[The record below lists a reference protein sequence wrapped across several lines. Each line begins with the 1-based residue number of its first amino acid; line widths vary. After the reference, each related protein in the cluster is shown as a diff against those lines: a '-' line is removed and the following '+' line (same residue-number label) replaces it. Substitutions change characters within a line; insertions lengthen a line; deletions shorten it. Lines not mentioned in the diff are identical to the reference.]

1 MFLFFTNIAVLL
13 SLLKKVFSHAKFMV
27 LALII
32 AFTGNSTLAANK
44 PVEITFCYEN
54 KEFFPHFLG
63 NSTVVPRDN
72 PGVVVDTLR
81 ELDIKESR
89 INIKFIRQPWAR
101 CLKGL
106 VLGSVSAVVGSYSTE
121 RAKYGV
127 YPKKRNK
134 IDHTRAFSKLATCLL
149 HKKSE
154 KIMWDG
160 EKLILESP
168 LTVAVPRGYKIAKKL
183 QNMGFTIYITDSLDH
198 AHKLLFFNRVAAS
211 ISDCTF
217 QNFPAFITM
226 NKAPIRNH
234 YGHLILNHSFYN
246 KNKVLSES
254 LWDELQKIDKQKYYQ
269 SYLKKSM
276 LYHSAPQ
283 IMDFQTE
290 RIISAQS
297 TTPLSR

>member
-1 MFLFFTNIAVLL
+1 MFLIFTNIAALL
-13 SLLKKVFSHAKFMV
+13 SLLKKVFSRAKFMV
-27 LALII
+27 LALLI

-44 PVEITFCYEN
+44 PVEIIFCYEN

-63 NSTVVPRDN
+63 NSTVVPPEN
-72 PGVVVDTLR
+72 PGVVVDILR

-106 VLGSVSAVVGSYSTE
+106 LLGSVSAVVGSYSTE

-149 HKKSE
+149 HQKSE
-154 KIMWDG
+154 KILWDG

-168 LTVAVPRGYKIAKKL
+168 LTVAVPRGYKIAKML
-183 QNMGFTIYITDSLDH
+183 QNMGFTIYITDSLSH
-198 AHKLLFFNRVAAS
+198 AHNLLFFNRVAAS

-217 QNFPAFITM
+217 KNFPAFITM

-234 YGHLILNHSFYN
+234 YGHFILSISFYN
-246 KNKVLSES
+246 KNKSLSES

-276 LYHSAPQ
+276 SYHSERPNYDD
-283 IMDFQTE
+283 IQTY
-290 RIISAQS
+290 IAHK
-297 TTPLSR
+297 